1 VKLVSSLRSPELK
14 PNDKRLSTELRTKT
28 KTKPQALQL
37 GLGWARE
44 QGTRHKEGTCTSNVL
59 PRPPTTSWL
68 VVRWLV
74 ACSSWLLAPGSW
86 QLAADSSRSWQLL
99 ELLTTCQAG
108 QQHTQ
113 HTTHNTHQ
121 HQRQT
126 PALDTTHQ
134 LHQNRAPQS
143 PTPTPNHQVPSG
155 LRGGGGL
162 LN

>member
-1 VKLVSSLRSPELK
+1 MKLVSSLRSPELK

-59 PRPPTTSWL
+59 PRPPAPSWL

-86 QLAADSSRSWQLL
+86 QLAADSSRNWQLL
-99 ELLTTCQAG
+99 ELPTTCQAG

-113 HTTHNTHQ
+113 HTTHTNTNDRHQ
-121 HQRQT
+121 HST
-126 PALDTTHQ
+126 PHTNYTKTGHPNPQPQPPTTKC
-134 LHQNRAPQS
+134 
-143 PTPTPNHQVPSG
+143 QVACEVEVAC
-155 LRGGGGL
+155 
-162 LN
+162 